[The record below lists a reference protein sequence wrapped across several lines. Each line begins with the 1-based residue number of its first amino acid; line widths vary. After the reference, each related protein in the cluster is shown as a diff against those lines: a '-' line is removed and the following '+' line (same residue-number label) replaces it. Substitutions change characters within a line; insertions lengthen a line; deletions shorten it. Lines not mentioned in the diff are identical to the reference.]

1 MVASSLL
8 MKRVDQ
14 RAPDARRFGA
24 KKTGGLT
31 HVFSK
36 GANKISEIAGSHWA
50 FLVASM
56 LILGWLVTGPLFA
69 FSDTWQLVANTVTT
83 LATTLMVFIIQN
95 TQNRDAKAMHLK
107 LDELLRATPRARN
120 AFMDVEEEDLAEI
133 AREKEIVD
141 QDDPYP
147 PNDKASGKPKAT
159 GDN

>member
-1 MVASSLL
+1 MERTDQHASL
-8 MKRVDQ
+8 KRKLGPK
-14 RAPDARRFGA
+14 R
-24 KKTGGLT
+24 TGGLT
-31 HVFSK
+31 HVFSR

-50 FLVASM
+50 FLVALI

-107 LDELLRATPRARN
+107 LDELLRATPHARK
-120 AFMDVEEEDLAEI
+120 AFMDVEEEDLTEI

-141 QDDPYP
+141 QADPYP
-147 PNDKASGKPKAT
+147 PEDKAKNGKPRSETAPH
-159 GDN
+159 

>member
-1 MVASSLL
+1 MERIRRGSSLKQKL
-8 MKRVDQ
+8 GPKR
-14 RAPDARRFGA
+14 
-24 KKTGGLT
+24 TGGLT

-36 GANKISEIAGSHWA
+36 GANRISEVAGSHWA
-50 FLVASM
+50 FMVALV
-56 LILGWLVTGPLFA
+56 LILGWLVTGPLFG

-107 LDELLRATPRARN
+107 LDELLRAVPRARK

-141 QDDPYP
+141 RADPYP
-147 PNDKASGKPKAT
+147 PDDKTTNGKPRSETASR
-159 GDN
+159 